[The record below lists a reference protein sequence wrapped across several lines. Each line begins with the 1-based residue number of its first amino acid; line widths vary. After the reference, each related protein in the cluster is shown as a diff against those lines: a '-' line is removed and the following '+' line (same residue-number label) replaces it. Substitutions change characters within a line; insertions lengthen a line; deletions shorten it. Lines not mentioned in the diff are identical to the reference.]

1 MPERTVFDGLVSELS
16 SSERREL
23 LQRIAAAAKVS
34 QEPLFNA
41 EALPS
46 PSSPAVSRLSEL
58 GLVKRLVLF
67 FRRLFSGKSLEELLE
82 ADELKE
88 IAHRVDIRAPGLVD
102 YRRGIL
108 LEGFLEEL
116 KRLRDAARFFYG
128 VLDRSVERDKGAFFA
143 FLGTIELPETNARL
157 LSETDPFAFA
167 ESHPEVPEDEI
178 RSALLGAYDEVI
190 LSIPEDR
197 RRAMYYDLRSLLFL
211 KRLSGFLFER
221 LVAAWRP
228 GASPSGGPA
237 ASFAE
242 ARGLLAELGD
252 ILYSLASPPSL
263 ELMEALF
270 VFAERDELGRP
281 RGDVETL
288 VSADLAKAEEAL
300 ARIRTFNA
308 KVPLGEILRLAAEDP
323 EVSPRALA
331 GGEDWLLVYKAFWK
345 ERIDARVDEF
355 REERRYRALA
365 EEIASFVGDAGLRT
379 FAFISREERPG
390 VPPVRLELALSFLDG
405 FYRGP
410 FVSSLNRPL
419 KIVLVDGEFYRKE
432 NRLEFTDAY
441 DEILRLAESI
451 SALDAR
457 LGPDGDLGSSW
468 TQAQF
473 EVAPIAIKHRK
484 LQTVQRNVDEEAER
498 IVKSAGAALLELVRV
513 IRGILKGEA
522 GGRYDSL
529 ANLSYLDG
537 RANKEFQKA
546 LSAAKDRCEK
556 AHNLLAQLSGL
567 DLGQT
572 E

>member
-1 MPERTVFDGLVSELS
+1 MFTPRKLIVFGLISVVFLVFVSWIFTTVSGSFHDITRKAQTEH
-16 SSERREL
+16 
-23 LQRIAAAAKVS
+23 IAT
-34 QEPLFNA
+34 LA
-41 EALPS
+41 ESLPS
-46 PSSPAVSRLSEL
+46 APDDFPGWKDRV
-58 GLVKRLVLF
+58 
-67 FRRLFSGKSLEELLE
+67 E
-82 ADELKE
+82 AQS
-88 IAHRVDIRAPGLVD
+88 PGL
-102 YRRGIL
+102 
-108 LEGFLEEL
+108 
-116 KRLRDAARFFYG
+116 K
-128 VLDRSVERDKGAFFA
+128 
-143 FLGTIELPETNARL
+143 
-157 LSETDPFAFA
+157 
-167 ESHPEVPEDEI
+167 
-178 RSALLGAYDEVI
+178 
-190 LSIPEDR
+190 
-197 RRAMYYDLRSLLFL
+197 
-211 KRLSGFLFER
+211 
-221 LVAAWRP
+221 
-228 GASPSGGPA
+228 
-237 ASFAE
+237 
-242 ARGLLAELGD
+242 
-252 ILYSLASPPSL
+252 ILYLVGDPTDAPRLAS
-263 ELMEALF
+263 
-270 VFAERDELGRP
+270 
-281 RGDVETL
+281 
-288 VSADLAKAEEAL
+288 
-300 ARIRTFNA
+300 
-308 KVPLGEILRLAAEDP
+308 EDP